1 MVFSMRSIQEAHAL
15 YTGPDFPKLIKA
27 FKAMEMTTNVFN
39 LETGVVTY
47 MSRSGETLE
56 SKGIKVTFDIGEVG
70 NYNEALHALQRNQSG
85 ESDFDTFCT
94 EIAMAGIYKWV
105 SDLEAMTCAYYDKTE
120 AIIIIEAIPSV

>member
-1 MVFSMRSIQEAHAL
+1 MVFSMRSVQEAHAL

-70 NYNEALHALQRNQSG
+70 NY
-85 ESDFDTFCT
+85 
-94 EIAMAGIYKWV
+94 KWV